1 MAIIVQY
8 QMNTK
13 VVIQMNKRLNFIK
26 TNLEGIIIITVF
38 FSIFFLSLFIP
49 YGFSI
54 FIVMALPLWLSTIY
68 KKDIVIDIT
77 IAIVAIIF
85 IIAGLFVKFKI
96 DNQGA
101 VIIFSLLS
109 GYIIFKM
116 TKIYYTPRSES
127 INKK

>member
-1 MAIIVQY
+1 
-8 QMNTK
+8 MNTK

-68 KKDIVIDIT
+68 KEDIVIDIT
-77 IAIVAIIF
+77 IAIVVIIF